1 MSVEAPK
8 PGEMCACGHI
18 ELWHEALDHT
28 PLHGCSY
35 PIPCDCPG
43 FHEPAAL
50 PAVIRPPELLPGGY
64 TIERE
69 IPGVGLLTFEDYPI
83 GGWMTKRGEPAKI
96 ARRRYL
102 LDGVEL
108 DSVSSIV
115 GALDKPALM
124 IWIEQQATLGAVQAE
139 RLGELLDVPEED
151 WVKRVKSLGMGA
163 SAKRDEGADRGTIIH
178 AAFHSLATTGSP
190 PNPAEFPALARPWL
204 RGAVGAWF
212 AMDPEMESAEQIVC
226 NPSRGYAG
234 RFDLLALVDG
244 KRTLVDYKTGKGR
257 VYDAGHYQTRLYN
270 MALCHEGRGVERILI
285 VGVADDGGWQLVDC
299 EATEEDALALW
310 HTFHARKEINAGMA
324 KQRAIAKAAAA

>member
-35 PIPCDCPG
+35 PLVCDCPG

-178 AAFHSLATTGSP
+178 AAFHSLATTGSS

-212 AMDPEMESAEQIVC
+212 AMDPEMVAAEQIVC
-226 NPSRGYAG
+226 CSEHGFAG
-234 RFDLLALVDG
+234 RYDLLAMIDG
-244 KRTLVDYKTGKGR
+244 HLSLCDWKTGRGR
-257 VYDAGHYQTRLYN
+257 VFDQSHWQVRLYC
-270 MALCHEGRGVERILI
+270 MALAAEGVDVERACI
-285 VGVADDGGWQLVDC
+285 VGIGDDGGFEIIDC
-299 EATEEDALALW
+299 AVSDVEARELLGV
-310 HTFHARKEINAGMA
+310 FRARKLVNASMA
-324 KQRAIAKAAAA
+324 NQRRIAKAAA